1 MNRKEFKELLLEWN
15 KKILNEKGSN
25 IKFHKDQNQSGHYLN
40 ISFEDSVK
48 IISWLKNYIEE
59 NNLVKIKDV
68 VNVDYIEGGIV
79 FPKMNSLLEGFAKYF
94 EQNQNIEKSNEIK
107 KIINSND
114 KEVVVISIAE
124 GDDFNSGENQS
135 KEEIYHWAIHDLDH
149 SLYDFFTAFE
159 FYICN
164 DILQRKNFNNIS
176 NYSTIPS
183 ILNKPSLSNNFL
195 KNEEKEELVSKFFK
209 AIDFTP
215 NVGSGD
221 YHASLTSYC
230 YIRMEDK
237 NDVDEV
243 NNLSEKLFTSEEK
256 NFLIDLLKSSYEISF
271 DLFSHLKEVFQDC
284 IILIVQ

>member
-48 IISWLKNYIEE
+48 IISWLKNYIKE

-124 GDDFNSGENQS
+124 GDDFNSGKNQN

-149 SLYDFFTAFE
+149 SL
-159 FYICN
+159 
-164 DILQRKNFNNIS
+164 
-176 NYSTIPS
+176 
-183 ILNKPSLSNNFL
+183 
-195 KNEEKEELVSKFFK
+195 
-209 AIDFTP
+209 
-215 NVGSGD
+215 
-221 YHASLTSYC
+221 
-230 YIRMEDK
+230 
-237 NDVDEV
+237 
-243 NNLSEKLFTSEEK
+243 
-256 NFLIDLLKSSYEISF
+256 
-271 DLFSHLKEVFQDC
+271 
-284 IILIVQ
+284 